1 LNRREELL
9 SWVREFGQTVMDFW
23 ANWVVEP
30 TRKVIG
36 TIRHDE
42 SSEVSI
48 LSKRS
53 LEGDRASLER
63 MVVDFVVANPD
74 GPALNASQIADIRS
88 KVREGDLTTVLKAYE
103 KDIQSPVKGAI
114 MGNLVS
120 ALLIQIQKTKVDVE
134 VAMSGID
141 SILKS
146 QELLFGF
153 IGLTPGVLV
162 TIGVYRW
169 LSGVFSSR
177 KGVKQWAREG
187 QLLLILRYAERSPV
201 YVHLSFIYVRS
212 MLGSIL
218 FG

>member
-1 LNRREELL
+1 M
-9 SWVREFGQTVMDFW
+9 FDFW
-23 ANWVVEP
+23 SNWVVEP
-30 TRKVIG
+30 TKKVIG

-63 MVVDFVVANPD
+63 MVVDFAVANPE
-74 GPALNASQIADIRS
+74 GPPLNDSQIASIRD
-88 KVREGDLTTVLKAYE
+88 KVREGDLTPVLKAYE
-103 KDIQSPVKGAI
+103 KEMQSPVKGAI
-114 MGNLVS
+114 MGNLIN

-169 LSGVFSSR
+169 LRGLFSAR
-177 KGVKQWAREG
+177 KGVQRWAKEG
-187 QLLLILRYAERSPV
+187 QLLLILRYVLPE
-201 YVHLSFIYVRS
+201 
-212 MLGSIL
+212 SIL
-218 FG
+218 LCKNRY